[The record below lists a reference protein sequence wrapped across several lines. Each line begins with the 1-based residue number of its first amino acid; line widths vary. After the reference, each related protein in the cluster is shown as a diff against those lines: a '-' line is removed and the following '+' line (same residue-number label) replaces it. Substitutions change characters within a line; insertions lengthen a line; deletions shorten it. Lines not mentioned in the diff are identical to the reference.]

1 MTMKNLEKIKDM
13 IKKEFTNY
21 DQIITTTILS
31 SKFLLAYLPYIENL
45 EEPVRYQEIETLM
58 KKYGVDTDLLWEEEV
73 DSNESL
79 LIFRE
84 DDEKGYNEYL
94 DQTGCRV
101 DYEEEINQQRWF
113 WGADMTE
120 EERRKIKHIIFE
132 LKRFDDIN
140 PENYKLIEK
149 ALRLFLGEKDE
160 LK

>member
-113 WGADMTE
+113 
-120 EERRKIKHIIFE
+120 
-132 LKRFDDIN
+132 
-140 PENYKLIEK
+140 
-149 ALRLFLGEKDE
+149 
-160 LK
+160 